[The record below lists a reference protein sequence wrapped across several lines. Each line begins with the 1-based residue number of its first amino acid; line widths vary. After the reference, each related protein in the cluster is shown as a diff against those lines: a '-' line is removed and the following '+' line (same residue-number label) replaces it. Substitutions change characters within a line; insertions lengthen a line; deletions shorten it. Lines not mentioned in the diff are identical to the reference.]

1 MGVGEHVGHICW
13 PGAWMRDRGQRMGRN
28 LGTDCAT
35 CSCTL
40 LPLSFA
46 LTMEVV
52 AKDGPVSS
60 AHVGTRAEALTGRG
74 GCRRSL

>member
-1 MGVGEHVGHICW
+1 
-13 PGAWMRDRGQRMGRN
+13 MRDRGQRMGRN
-28 LGTDCAT
+28 LGTGCAT
-35 CSCTL
+35 CSGTL

-60 AHVGTRAEALTGRG
+60 AHGGTRAEALTGRG
-74 GCRRSL
+74 ECRRSP